1 MFSRKR
7 TEAEDRKMADASDD
21 LGIPMKP
28 ARPAAPGASAQ
39 IKAPAMPP
47 RAPDLVR
54 ATDAARA
61 PEAPRRP
68 GDSVG
73 QPRRSEA
80 EVRKLIV
87 GREITLSG
95 EITSCDKLI
104 VEGSVEAN
112 LTNCRDVDI
121 AESGLF
127 KGSASIEDAEIH
139 GRFEGNLVVR
149 KRLLI
154 KASGRVSGTIRYG
167 QIEIECGGQIS
178 GDIQAQP
185 PSELGEVNTD
195 VATAHAAN

>member
-1 MFSRKR
+1 
-7 TEAEDRKMADASDD
+7 MADVPDD

-28 ARPAAPGASAQ
+28 VRPPAPAAAAVTPAARPATG
-39 IKAPAMPP
+39 MPP
-47 RAPDLVR
+47 RAPDL
-54 ATDAARA
+54 AR
-61 PEAPRRP
+61 PGEAPRSP
-68 GDSVG
+68 D
-73 QPRRSEA
+73 PMRRMSDPVAALRHA
-80 EVRKLIV
+80 EEDVRKLIV

-95 EITSCDKLI
+95 EITSCDRLI

-121 AESGLF
+121 AETGLF
-127 KGSASIEDAEIH
+127 KGSASIEEAEIR
-139 GRFEGNLVVR
+139 GRFEGNLVVK

-185 PSELGEVNTD
+185 ADHAEVRPD
-195 VATAHAAN
+195 GAAARAAE